1 MFEFRFRNSFFGIHF
16 SFHFISMLCIYMYML
31 FFFVGWHITNTFFFQ
46 LEHLLSGIAQ
56 FVIFDWNSVLTKK
69 KERNEM
75 NKNQPT
81 TTTTKN
87 RHTQRTKNLTV
98 SFHYVVIVKWQQSWN
113 FHAIR
118 TGCFVKY
125 YVRAMIGVIEYNKFV
140 NRLKRADIEMIGDN
154 AVKLVQ
160 HIGIRWSIIAEI
172 NIEMS
177 NLPYYMV
184 QPNWIKFTVSAHCM
198 QLVVSARN
206 LLEKGLQQYFT
217 ANVFVLLLLCIWCF
231 ARLFHLLFP
240 SLFRNVRY
248 YMWVV

>member
-1 MFEFRFRNSFFGIHF
+1 
-16 SFHFISMLCIYMYML
+16 
-31 FFFVGWHITNTFFFQ
+31 
-46 LEHLLSGIAQ
+46 
-56 FVIFDWNSVLTKK
+56 
-69 KERNEM
+69 M

-198 QLVVSARN
+198 QLVVSRKKSAGK
-206 LLEKGLQQYFT
+206 KGCNSILQPMFLCCCCC
-217 ANVFVLLLLCIWCF
+217 AFDVLLVCFIFCSLLYSEMFVITCE
-231 ARLFHLLFP
+231 
-240 SLFRNVRY
+240 
-248 YMWVV
+248 